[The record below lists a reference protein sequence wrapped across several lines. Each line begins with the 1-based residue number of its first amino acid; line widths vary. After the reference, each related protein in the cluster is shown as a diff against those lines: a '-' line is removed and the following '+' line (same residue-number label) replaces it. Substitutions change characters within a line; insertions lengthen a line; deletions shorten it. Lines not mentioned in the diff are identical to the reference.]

1 MFDIGWVE
9 MMIVVVVMIVVIGPK
24 DLPVVL
30 HTMGRW
36 IARVRAMAR
45 GFQDS
50 IEEMAEEAGLDQVR
64 NEARSIRDFSLDDE
78 IEKAIDPEG
87 ELNEAIT
94 GDPARVLES
103 DEDSAGGD
111 QDGAEVDDRAEEPG
125 DVGKGAPVDVTPEP
139 GAPARREKT

>member
-45 GFQDS
+45 NNINSS
-50 IEEMAEEAGLDQVR
+50 I
-64 NEARSIRDFSLDDE
+64 S
-78 IEKAIDPEG
+78 
-87 ELNEAIT
+87 
-94 GDPARVLES
+94 
-103 DEDSAGGD
+103 
-111 QDGAEVDDRAEEPG
+111 
-125 DVGKGAPVDVTPEP
+125 
-139 GAPARREKT
+139 

>member
-9 MMIVVVVMIVVIGPK
+9 MMVVVVVMIVVIGPK

-50 IEEMAEEAGLDQVR
+50 IEEMAEQSGLGDVR
-64 NEARSIRDFSLDDE
+64 DEMRSIRDFSLEDE
-78 IEKAIDPEG
+78 IEKTIDPEG
-87 ELNEAIT
+87 ELREGISAETKRKPVAEEKDAGEVKQLEEKQQDPSPQEADDKKNKTAAT
-94 GDPARVLES
+94 GTD
-103 DEDSAGGD
+103 AGG
-111 QDGAEVDDRAEEPG
+111 
-125 DVGKGAPVDVTPEP
+125 KG
-139 GAPARREKT
+139 

>member
-50 IEEMAEEAGLDQVR
+50 IEEMERLASEVMPHFSKAG
-64 NEARSIRDFSLDDE
+64 RS
-78 IEKAIDPEG
+78 AV
-87 ELNEAIT
+87 A
-94 GDPARVLES
+94 
-103 DEDSAGGD
+103 
-111 QDGAEVDDRAEEPG
+111 
-125 DVGKGAPVDVTPEP
+125 
-139 GAPARREKT
+139 

>member
-9 MMIVVVVMIVVIGPK
+9 MMVVVVVMIVVIGPK

-50 IEEMAEEAGLDQVR
+50 IEEMAQETGLDQMRDEV
-64 NEARSIRDFSLDDE
+64 RSIRDFSLEDE
-78 IEKAIDPEG
+78 IEKAVDPEG
-87 ELNEAIT
+87 TLSEGIS
-94 GDPARVLES
+94 GDPANSIEG
-103 DEDSAGGD
+103 DKDAIEAEEKGEGKKAGETTSAGG
-111 QDGAEVDDRAEEPG
+111 P
-125 DVGKGAPVDVTPEP
+125 PEP
-139 GAPARREKT
+139 EPQPQAESATPVRGEKT